1 MRKVFLL
8 CVCLGLSLSCA
19 VAASTSE
26 SGSAERVAHVERF
39 VAAFNA
45 QDSAAMGVLVTDD
58 VQWLSVS
65 DSAEI
70 SVEVAG
76 RSELVAAMDGYFA
89 ACASCRSE
97 LLDAQ
102 AYGSRVSVIEQAS
115 WRVNDE
121 ERSQSSIAVYEFAG
135 DLIARVYYFPAE

>member
-1 MRKVFLL
+1 MIRNMTVFLL
-8 CVCLGLSLSCA
+8 CVCLGGASSCA
-19 VAASTSE
+19 
-26 SGSAERVAHVERF
+26 
-39 VAAFNA
+39 
-45 QDSAAMGVLVTDD
+45 
-58 VQWLSVS
+58 
-65 DSAEI
+65 
-70 SVEVAG
+70 
-76 RSELVAAMDGYFA
+76 VAAMDGYFA

-121 ERSQSSIAVYEFAG
+121 ERSQSSIAVYEFTG

>member
-1 MRKVFLL
+1 MRKLFLL